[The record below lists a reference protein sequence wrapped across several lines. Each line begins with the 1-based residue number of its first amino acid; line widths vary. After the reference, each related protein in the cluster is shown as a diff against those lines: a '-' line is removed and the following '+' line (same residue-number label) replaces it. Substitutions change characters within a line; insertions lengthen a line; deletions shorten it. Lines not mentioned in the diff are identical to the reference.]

1 MSRRGDIITSRFFPK
16 VRPGWLAPPALRL
29 ALRYICM
36 KTHSLCSL
44 PTWWHPCLRI
54 ELRGPAAKVSWVI
67 FCSGRLFGCLEIQ
80 NGHKQLGMERMTTSS
95 LVPFQPFQP
104 GRNKL
109 RHALIGHNLLDRYSD
124 ITSQLNRL
132 ANETHANTKSRP
144 HILVRSII

>member
-67 FCSGRLFGCLEIQ
+67 FCSGRLLGCLEIQ
-80 NGHKQLGMERMTTSS
+80 NGHEQLEMERTTTRS

-109 RHALIGHNLLDRYSD
+109 RHALTQPRVSLITFFPPWNGD
-124 ITSQLNRL
+124 IVGTYRL
-132 ANETHANTKSRP
+132 TGLR
-144 HILVRSII
+144 IRSYVPT